1 MQVAFVGLLPHP
13 IRFWLSSSLIKS
25 HVFTD
30 DNGIPPQSVV
40 QVLQLH
46 DVQQRNAGEQNDEK
60 P

>member
-30 DNGIPPQSVV
+30 DNGIPTPKRRTGIAVA
-40 QVLQLH
+40 
-46 DVQQRNAGEQNDEK
+46 RRAAK
-60 P
+60 KRRRAKR